1 MSINLKEKDMDKF
14 VIEKDFYTITEL
26 AKLLKISR
34 VSVFKRVRR
43 GSIKGQ
49 KMGYNF
55 IIFKKDL
62 DLNKLKSEIKH

>member
-1 MSINLKEKDMDKF
+1 MGMED
-14 VIEKDFYTITEL
+14 KDFYTITEL
-26 AKLLKISR
+26 AKLLGISR
-34 VSVFKRVRR
+34 VSVFKRVRN

-62 DLNKLKSEIKH
+62 DLKKLSVIIKH